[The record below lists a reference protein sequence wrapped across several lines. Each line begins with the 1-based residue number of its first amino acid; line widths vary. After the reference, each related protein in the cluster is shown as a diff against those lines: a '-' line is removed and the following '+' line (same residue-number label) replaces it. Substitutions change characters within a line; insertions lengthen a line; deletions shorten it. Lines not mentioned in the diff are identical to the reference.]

1 MEEVVTTAPLG
12 PFNGP
17 LETGIRSLV
26 ILDAAYPRSFDLS
39 TLVLLDHL
47 VVHTDDIGGP
57 PSLHPSLP
65 HRSGELLVRRV
76 LIEDGLALMRRKHLI
91 VLVLSS
97 EGVAYQ
103 ASEEASSIV
112 DLMTSSYARNLKER
126 ALWLTSYCAHM
137 TDAQLREL
145 IGRKLDRWKA
155 EFHFPDQPGTPDI

>member
-1 MEEVVTTAPLG
+1 MEEVGAPPLG

-39 TLVLLDHL
+39 ALVLLDHL
-47 VVHTDDIGGP
+47 VVHTNDIGGP

-76 LIEDGLALMRRKHLI
+76 LIEEGLGLMRRKHLI
-91 VLVLSS
+91 VLVFSS
-97 EGVAYQ
+97 EGVAYK

-112 DLMTSSYARNLKER
+112 DLMMSPYAKNLRAR
-126 ALWLTSYCAHM
+126 ALWLTPYCAHM

-145 IGRKLDRWKA
+145 TGRKLDRWKV
-155 EFHFPDQPGTPDI
+155 ELHFPDQPGTEI